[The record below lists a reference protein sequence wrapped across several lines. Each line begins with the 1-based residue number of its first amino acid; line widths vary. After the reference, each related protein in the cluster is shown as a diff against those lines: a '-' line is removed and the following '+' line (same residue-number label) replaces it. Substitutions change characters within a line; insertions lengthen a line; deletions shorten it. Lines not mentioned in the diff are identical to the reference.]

1 MASPYQ
7 APTVAKWSLKPHNH
21 NATRV
26 RNNQRRHRARIKTRL
41 ESLEIELAQS
51 QDELRTARDRIEEL
65 EALLRAKA
73 SCSAPG
79 QQFEDPAQSSYCTPD
94 QVIVEQPLPE
104 LQLGDLGGGLSNS
117 GVCRRPLTSVNQ
129 LATLQDCGQ
138 RSILS
143 PVINI
148 LAGDMAIV
156 NEYAT
161 GHIDTGIFGF
171 SLLAQYEHNRDLPLV
186 VPHESTTLC
195 RVAFEII
202 ARQNMVGID
211 PGELERQLWSGF
223 RREAK
228 QGEGCRVDTKVLY
241 AVIDYMSSL

>member
-1 MASPYQ
+1 M
-7 APTVAKWSLKPHNH
+7 TRWSLKPHNH

-51 QDELRTARDRIEEL
+51 QNELRAAKDRIEEL

-79 QQFEDPAQSSYCTPD
+79 QQFEDPAQNSYCTPG
-94 QVIVEQPLPE
+94 QVIVEQPLPA
-104 LQLGDLGGGLSNS
+104 LQLGNLGSDLSNS
-117 GVCRRPLTSVNQ
+117 GVCQYPLASANQ
-129 LATLQDCGQ
+129 SATLQDCGQ
-138 RSILS
+138 SSILS
-143 PVINI
+143 PVTNI
-148 LAGDMAIV
+148 LAKDMAII

-161 GHIDTGIFGF
+161 DHSETGMFGF
-171 SLLAQYEHNRDLPLV
+171 SLLAQYEHNRGLPLV
-186 VPHESTTLC
+186 ASHESTTLC

-202 ARQNMVGID
+202 ARQNMASID
-211 PGELERQLWSGF
+211 PGELECQLWPGF
-223 RREAK
+223 RREIK